1 MSIPERLKKL
11 REQFDSNGVDAIWI
25 FNPDNRRYF
34 SDFKAEDLLCGET
47 SGSLLIS
54 RTNAVLLTD
63 SRYETEA
70 KEQAVE
76 YEMFVYKEGI
86 AGGLLTVAEKNDIR
100 RLGVE
105 ENSISL
111 GLYNKLFRHISETVK
126 TVELIPVAG
135 IAENMRI
142 IKDAKEIHLMEK
154 SADAISFIIDTVIE
168 EIKPGV
174 SEKEIARRIS
184 FLAEEVGAERLAFPS
199 IVASGPN
206 AALPHASPTGRLV
219 IKGDPVTIDIGV
231 KLEGYCSDITR
242 TIFIGEPSRELKN
255 IYSVVRKAQLA
266 GIAAVLPDVESGY
279 PDMVA
284 REIIKDS
291 GYGSYFMHVLGHGVG
306 MAVHEAPRLASK
318 QTTILKE
325 GMVVTVEPGIYIPGL
340 GGVRLEETVV
350 IEKDKPKIITKSNT
364 YYDF

>member
-1 MSIPERLKKL
+1 MPIPERLKIL
-11 REQFDSNGVDAIWI
+11 REQFDSNGIDAIWI
-25 FNPDNRRYF
+25 FNQENRRYF
-34 SDFKAEDLLCGET
+34 SNFKAEDLLCGET
-47 SGSLLIS
+47 AGSLLIS

-76 YEMFVYKEGI
+76 HEVFIYKKGVAE
-86 AGGLLTVAEKNDIR
+86 GLLAVAENEHIR
-100 RLGVE
+100 SLGVE

-111 GLYNKLFRHISETVK
+111 GRYNKLSRCISETAK
-126 TVELIPVAG
+126 TIELMPVAE
-135 IAENMRI
+135 IAEQMRI
-142 IKDAKEIHLMEK
+142 IKDANEIRLMEK
-154 SADAISFIIDTVIE
+154 SADTISFIIDTVIG
-168 EIKPGV
+168 EIKPGI
-174 SEKEIARRIS
+174 SEKEIARRIG
-184 FLAEEVGAERLAFPS
+184 FLAEEAGAECMAFPS

-206 AALPHASPTGRLV
+206 AALPHASPTNRLV
-219 IKGDPVTIDIGV
+219 TKGDPVTIDIGV

-255 IYSVVRKAQLA
+255 IYNVVRKAQLA

-291 GYGSYFMHVLGHGVG
+291 GYEKYFGHGLGHGVG

-340 GGVRLEETVV
+340 GGVRLEETVI
-350 IEKDKPKIITKSNT
+350 IEKNKPKIITKSNA